1 MNIRENIMSLKV
13 LLVEDHK
20 ILRECICT
28 VICKKFPHIKVVG
41 DTNNAQSA
49 IELAEKYCPQ
59 IVIMDISLP
68 GMNGIE
74 ATRKIVS
81 KHPQTKVIILSMHK
95 EKEFLLKALEAGASG
110 YLLKTC
116 DLNEMTH
123 AIDSVINNKRY
134 LSPEISDEIIESI
147 TDKLPDTANVFR
159 CVLTLK
165 EKEIVILYS
174 EGKTTKEIA
183 LQLKISTKTV
193 DTHRMHIM
201 NKLNFNTMAELTKY
215 AIREGLTSL

>member
-1 MNIRENIMSLKV
+1 MSLKV

-20 ILRECICT
+20 ILRECIST
-28 VICKKFPHIKVVG
+28 VICKKFPNFKVIG
-41 DTNNAQSA
+41 ETNNALSA
-49 IELAEKYCPQ
+49 LELVEKFSPQ

-74 ATRKIVS
+74 ATRKIIS
-81 KHPQTKVIILSMHK
+81 KHQNVKVIILSMHK
-95 EKEFLLKALEAGASG
+95 EKEFILKALEAGASG

-116 DLNEMTH
+116 DLSELTH
-123 AIDSVINNKRY
+123 AINSVMNNKRY

-147 TDKLPDTANVFR
+147 TDKLPDTAGVFR
-159 CVLTLK
+159 CALTQK
-165 EKEIVILYS
+165 EKDIVVLYT
-174 EGKTTKEIA
+174 EGRSTKEIA

-201 NKLNFNTMAELTKY
+201 SKLNINTMAELTKY